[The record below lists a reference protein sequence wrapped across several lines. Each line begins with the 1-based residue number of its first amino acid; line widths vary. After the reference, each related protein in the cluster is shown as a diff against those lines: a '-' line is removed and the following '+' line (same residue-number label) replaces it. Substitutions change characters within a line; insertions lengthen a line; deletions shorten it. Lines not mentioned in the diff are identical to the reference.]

1 MMAQL
6 PPELRLDDEE
16 DILLS
21 SRKFMGDEDNL
32 ENRPIRYKV
41 YTNMSTISAGFRG
54 VQWVQLHPPILRSTQ
69 FATIEF
75 EFLAEF
81 DREKI
86 N

>member
-1 MMAQL
+1 MNEGKERGIVL
-6 PPELRLDDEE
+6 
-16 DILLS
+16 
-21 SRKFMGDEDNL
+21 
-32 ENRPIRYKV
+32 
-41 YTNMSTISAGFRG
+41 SAGFRG

>member
-1 MMAQL
+1 MSQNGRL
-6 PPELRLDDEE
+6 PF
-16 DILLS
+16 I
-21 SRKFMGDEDNL
+21 F
-32 ENRPIRYKV
+32 
-41 YTNMSTISAGFRG
+41 SASFRG

-75 EFLAEF
+75 EFFAEF